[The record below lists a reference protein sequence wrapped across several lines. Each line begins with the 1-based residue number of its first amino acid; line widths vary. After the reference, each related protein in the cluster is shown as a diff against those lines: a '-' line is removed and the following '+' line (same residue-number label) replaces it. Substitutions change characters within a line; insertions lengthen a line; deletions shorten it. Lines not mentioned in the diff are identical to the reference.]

1 MIGQVISRYRV
12 IEKLGG
18 GGMGVVYK
26 AEDTE
31 LGRFIALKFLTDE
44 SARDPQALERFRRE
58 ARAASALNHP
68 NICTIYEIGK
78 HGDQSFIAMEFLE
91 GVTLRH
97 RIAGKPLD
105 IDTLLSVGI
114 EVADALAAAHAKG
127 IVHRDIKPANIF
139 VIADGHAKVLD
150 FGLAK
155 VGLVATRMN
164 AAPGAL
170 TMSEELLT
178 SPGSAMGTAAY
189 MSPEQALGKEL
200 DFRTDLFS
208 FGSVLYEMATGMLAF
223 RGDTSAAV
231 FDAILHKEPTA
242 PVRLNPNLPPGLE
255 RIIDK
260 CLEKDRELRYQHAA
274 DIRTDLK
281 RLKRDTDSS
290 HSHGVSDVISIGSA
304 GPVAP
309 STGRPSSGAVILA
322 EARRHKGSL
331 AMTLVGLA
339 VLIAGLGIYFSR
351 LSGRGNEWNA
361 QGMTI
366 RRLTHSG
373 NAVDAAVSSD
383 GRYVVYALQ
392 EGEKQGLNVRQVA
405 TGSDVQILPPDEV
418 FIYGL
423 TFTPDANYIDFVRS
437 EKNNIANTFL
447 YRMPAL
453 GGTSHLV
460 MRGGID
466 SSNSY
471 SPDGAQFAFLRVQ
484 TSGQQVD
491 LLIANAD
498 GSNERVLAT
507 RPYLDLFTWGTAWS
521 PDGKTIAFSSLESK
535 KSIRS
540 VLWAVSVGDGSVRE
554 IYSTP
559 NRIGHPHWLP
569 DGSGLLAPIGN
580 INQALRGQLWFISF
594 PKGQARRLTNDLM
607 DYQPLSMDLTQD
619 GRTLVNTVGTR
630 ASDLWMAPASDTTT
644 KAKQVTRND
653 HAVGRFSWTS
663 DGRIIFASGD
673 GNLSI
678 LNSDGSARTL
688 LTPNDHAI
696 WDPSFCGDGRY
707 IVYSAYREQK
717 VGVWRIDADG
727 SNPIRIADETVATS
741 PQCSPDGKWVIYL
754 QGASLTPMRVTI
766 TGEKPPEPIA
776 QTPAVWI
783 GDVLAFSPDGKR
795 IAYLAAP
802 ESAVVNPSSPSGSQ
816 PNRLKVI
823 AFDGGA
829 LLHQFDWPGASAGEP
844 RWAPSGEAID
854 YVLTRNG
861 VSNIWRQNL
870 TGGTPKQITN
880 FESGQIFDFD
890 WSRDGKQ
897 LALTRGSESSD
908 VILISNFR

>member
-1 MIGQVISRYRV
+1 MIGQVISHYRV
-12 IEKLGG
+12 IEKLGS

-31 LGRFIALKFLTDE
+31 LGRIIALKFLPDE

-97 RIAGKPLD
+97 RIAGRPLD
-105 IDTLLSVGI
+105 VDTLLSVGI

-155 VGLVATRMN
+155 VGLVETRMN
-164 AAPGAL
+164 AAPAAL

-200 DFRTDLFS
+200 DSRTDLFS

-242 PVRLNPNLPPGLE
+242 PVRLNPNLPPELE
-255 RIIDK
+255 RIIDN

-274 DIRTDLK
+274 DIRSDLK

-290 HSHGVSDVISIGSA
+290 HSHGVSEVISMGSA

-309 STGRPSSGAVILA
+309 PTGRPSSGAVILA
-322 EARRHKGSL
+322 EARRHKGIL

-339 VLIAGLGIYFSR
+339 ALIGGLGIYFSR

-366 RRLTHSG
+366 RRVTHSG
-373 NAVDAAVSSD
+373 NALNVAISPD
-383 GRYVVYALQ
+383 GRYVVYALS

-405 TGSDVQILPPDEV
+405 TGSDVQILPPEEV
-418 FIYGL
+418 MIYGM
-423 TFTPDANYIDFVRS
+423 TFSPDGNYIDFIRS
-437 EKNNIANTFL
+437 EKNNLANTFL

-453 GGTSHLV
+453 GGTPHLV
-460 MRGGID
+460 MQAGVD
-466 SSNSY
+466 FSTSY
-471 SPDGAQFAFLRVQ
+471 SPDGTQFAFLRVPGGQ
-484 TSGQQVD
+484 TVD
-491 LLIANAD
+491 LLIANSD
-498 GSNERVLAT
+498 GSNERVLT
-507 RPYLDLFTWGTAWS
+507 THPYVDLFSSGTAWS
-521 PDGKTIAFSSLESK
+521 PDGKTIAFTTSESN

-559 NRIGHPHWLP
+559 NRIGHLRWLP

-580 INQALRGQLWFISF
+580 INQELRGQLWFISF

-607 DYQPLSMDLTQD
+607 DYQPWSLDLTQD
-619 GRTLVNTVGTR
+619 GRTLVNIVGTR
-630 ASDLWMAPASDTTT
+630 VSDLWIAEAGDAI

-653 HAVGRFSWTS
+653 HAVGRFSWTP
-663 DGRIIFASGD
+663 DGRILFASE

-678 LNSDGSARTL
+678 LSSDGNTRTL
-688 LTPNDHAI
+688 LTSNDNAI
-696 WDPSFCGDGRY
+696 WDPSLCGDGRY
-707 IVYSAYREQK
+707 MVYSAYREQK
-717 VGVWRIDADG
+717 VGIWRVDADG
-727 SNPIRIADETVATS
+727 SNPIRIADETVAIS

-776 QTPAVWI
+776 QSQAVWI

-802 ESAVVNPSSPSGSQ
+802 ESPVVNPSSPSGSQ
-816 PNRLKVI
+816 PNQLKVI
-823 AFDGGA
+823 TFDGGT
-829 LLHQFDWPGASAGEP
+829 LLHQFDWPLSAGEP
-844 RWAPSGEAID
+844 RWAPGGEAID
-854 YVLTRNG
+854 YVVTRNG

-870 TGGTPKQITN
+870 AGGTPKQITN

-897 LALTRGSESSD
+897 LALTRGSVSSD
-908 VILISNFR
+908 VILITNFR

>member
-1 MIGQVISRYRV
+1 MIGQVISHYRV
-12 IEKLGG
+12 IEKLGD

-78 HGDQSFIAMEFLE
+78 HGDQSFMAMEFLE
-91 GVTLRH
+91 GVTLRY

-105 IDTLLSVGI
+105 VDTLLSIGI
-114 EVADALAAAHAKG
+114 EVADALAAAHTKG

-155 VGLVATRMN
+155 VGLVATRMT
-164 AAPGAL
+164 AAPAAL
-170 TMSEELLT
+170 TMTEELLT

-200 DFRTDLFS
+200 DSRTDLFS
-208 FGSVLYEMATGMLAF
+208 FGSVLYEMATGMLGF

-231 FDAILHKEPTA
+231 FDAILHKEPTS
-242 PVRLNPNLPPGLE
+242 PVRLNPNLPPELE

-260 CLEKDRELRYQHAA
+260 CLEKGRELRYQHAA

-290 HSHGVSDVISIGSA
+290 YSHRVREVISMGSA

-309 STGRPSSGAVILA
+309 PTSRPSSGAVILA
-322 EARRHKGSL
+322 EARRHKGIL
-331 AMTLVGLA
+331 AMTLAGLA
-339 VLIAGLGIYFSR
+339 LLIAGLGIYFSK
-351 LSGRGNEWNA
+351 LSGRGNEWNQ
-361 QGMTI
+361 QGMTM
-366 RRLTHSG
+366 RRVTQSR
-373 NAVDAAVSSD
+373 NVVNIAISPD
-383 GRYVVYALQ
+383 GHYIVYALR
-392 EGEKQGLNVRQVA
+392 EGEKQSLNVRQVA
-405 TGSDVQILPPDEV
+405 TGSDVRILPPDEV
-418 FIYGL
+418 VFFGL
-423 TFTPDANYIDFVRS
+423 TFSPDANYIDFVRS
-437 EKNNIANTFL
+437 EKNNLANTFL

-453 GGTSHLV
+453 GGTAHLV
-460 MRGGID
+460 MRRGID
-466 SSNSY
+466 FSTSY
-471 SPDGAQFAFLRVQ
+471 SPDGAKFAFLRVQ
-484 TSGQQVD
+484 GVRVD
-491 LLIANAD
+491 LLVANAD

-507 RPYLDLFTWGTAWS
+507 RPYLDLFTCGTAWS
-521 PDGKTIAFSSLESK
+521 PDGKTIAFATSESTE
-535 KSIRS
+535 SIRS
-540 VLWAVSVGDGSVRE
+540 VLWAVSVADGSVRE
-554 IYSTP
+554 IYSTL
-559 NRIGHPHWLP
+559 NRIGRPRWLP
-569 DGSGLLAPIGN
+569 DGSGLLASIGN

-607 DYQPLSMDLTQD
+607 DYQPWSLDLTQD
-619 GRTLVNTVGTR
+619 GRTLVDTVGTR
-630 ASDLWMAPASDTTT
+630 VSDLWIAPASDTTT
-644 KAKQVTRND
+644 KAKQVTQND

-663 DGRIIFASGD
+663 DGRILFASSD

-678 LNSDGSARTL
+678 RNSDGSVRTL
-688 LTPNDHAI
+688 LMPNDQAI
-696 WDPSFCGDGRY
+696 SDPSFCGDGRY
-707 IVYSAYREQK
+707 IVYSTYQAQK
-717 VGVWRIDADG
+717 VGVWRMDADG
-727 SNPIRIADETVATS
+727 SSPIRIADETVATF

-754 QGASLTPMRVTI
+754 RGDSVTPMRVTI

-776 QTPAVWI
+776 QSRAVWI

-802 ESAVVNPSSPSGSQ
+802 ESPVINPSSPSGSQ
-816 PNRLKVI
+816 PNRLMVI
-823 AFDGGA
+823 AFDGGT
-829 LLHQFDWPGASAGEP
+829 LLHQFDWPGTSAGEP
-844 RWAPSGEAID
+844 RWAPAGEAID

-870 TGGTPKQITN
+870 AGGRPKQITN

-890 WSRDGKQ
+890 WSREGKQ

>member
-1 MIGQVISRYRV
+1 MIGQTISHYR
-12 IEKLGG
+12 ILEKLGS

-31 LGRFIALKFLTDE
+31 LGRFIALKFLPDE

-105 IDTLLSVGI
+105 VDTLLSVGI

-155 VGLVATRMN
+155 IGLVATRRD
-164 AAPGAL
+164 AAPAGP

-189 MSPEQALGKEL
+189 MSPEQSLGKEL
-200 DFRTDLFS
+200 DSRTDLFS
-208 FGSVLYEMATGMLAF
+208 FGSVLYEMATGMLPF

-242 PVRLNPNLPPGLE
+242 PVRLNPNLPPELE

-290 HSHGVSDVISIGSA
+290 HSHGVSEVILMGSA
-304 GPVAP
+304 APVAP
-309 STGRPSSGAVILA
+309 PTDRPSSGAVIFA
-322 EARRHKGSL
+322 EARRHKEIL
-331 AMTLVGLA
+331 AMTAVGLA

-351 LSGRGNEWNA
+351 RSGRGSEWNA

-366 RRLTHSG
+366 RRVTHSG
-373 NAVDAAVSSD
+373 NAANAAISPD
-383 GRYVVYALQ
+383 GRYVVYALS

-418 FIYGL
+418 VIYSL

-437 EKNNIANTFL
+437 EKNNPASTFL

-460 MRGGID
+460 MQGGVD
-466 SSNSY
+466 FSTSY
-471 SPDGAQFAFLRVQ
+471 SPDGAQFAFLRV
-484 TSGQQVD
+484 GGEGIE

-498 GSNERVLAT
+498 GSNQRVLAS
-507 RPYLDLFTWGTAWS
+507 RPYLEWSSYGTAWS
-521 PDGKTIAFSSLESK
+521 PDGKTIVLTTSESTKSVRSL
-535 KSIRS
+535 
-540 VLWAVSVGDGSVRE
+540 LWAVSVGDGSMRE

-559 NRIGHPHWLP
+559 NRIGRPRWLP
-569 DGSGLLAPIGN
+569 DGSGLLASIGN
-580 INQALRGQLWFISF
+580 INQAFRGQLWFISF

-607 DYQPLSMDLTQD
+607 DYQPWSLDLTQD

-630 ASDLWMAPASDTTT
+630 VSDLWMAPASDTTA
-644 KAKQVTRND
+644 KAKQVTQND

-663 DGRIIFASGD
+663 DGRIVFVSGD
-673 GNLSI
+673 GNLSV
-678 LNSDGSARTL
+678 LNPDGSARTL
-688 LTPNDHAI
+688 LTSNDNAI
-696 WDPSFCGDGRY
+696 SDPSFCGDGRY

-717 VGVWRIDADG
+717 VGVWRMDADG

-776 QTPAVWI
+776 QSGAVWI

-795 IAYLAAP
+795 IAYLVGP
-802 ESAVVNPSSPSGSQ
+802 ESPVVNPSGSQ
-816 PNRLKVI
+816 PNRLIVI
-823 AFDGGA
+823 DFDGGT

-844 RWAPSGEAID
+844 RWAPAGEAID

-870 TGGTPKQITN
+870 AGGTPKQITN

-897 LALTRGSESSD
+897 LALTRGSERSD
-908 VILISNFR
+908 VILITNFR